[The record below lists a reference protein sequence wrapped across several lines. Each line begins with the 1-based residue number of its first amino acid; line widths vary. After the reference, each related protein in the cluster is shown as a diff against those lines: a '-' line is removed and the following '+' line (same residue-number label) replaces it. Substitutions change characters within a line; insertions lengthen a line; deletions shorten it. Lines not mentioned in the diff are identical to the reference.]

1 MADDAD
7 RAQAQMEMEEGWR
20 QAARRRGAGKG
31 AACCAPTTECID
43 CGDPIPERRRQAVPG
58 CKRCVDCQELLEHW
72 RPV

>member
-20 QAARRRGAGKG
+20 LAARDTGTARR
-31 AACCAPTTECID
+31 APTVGPTECVD
-43 CGDPIPERRRQAVPG
+43 CLDAIPEARRKAVPG
-58 CKRCVDCQELLEHW
+58 CKRCVSCQELLENW